1 MKIRI
6 IANGESYDIEKDSS
20 IEAFLENLGLTLEQV
35 IVEYNGEAKTR
46 LQAAEIRL
54 SDNDVLEVVRIVAG
68 G

>member
-6 IANGESYDIEKDSS
+6 IANGESYDIEKGSS
-20 IEAFLENLGLTLEQV
+20 IEVFLKNLGLTLEQV

-46 LQAAEIRL
+46 AQAAEICL